1 MAPSPSF
8 LVGRRVDH
16 TFMIKQA
23 GKKRRR
29 KTVCSGTVTRILRE
43 SNQPLVTLFKIV
55 YDFDQEGE
63 GDSDDEEEEVKECL
77 NMNF

>member
-8 LVGRRVDH
+8 LVGKRVDH

-29 KTVCSGTVTRILRE
+29 KTVFSGTVTRILRE
-43 SNQPLVTLFKIV
+43 SNQPLMTLFEID
-55 YDFDQEGE
+55 YDFDQGGE
-63 GDSDDEEEEVKECL
+63 GDSDDEEERGKKSV
-77 NMNF
+77 